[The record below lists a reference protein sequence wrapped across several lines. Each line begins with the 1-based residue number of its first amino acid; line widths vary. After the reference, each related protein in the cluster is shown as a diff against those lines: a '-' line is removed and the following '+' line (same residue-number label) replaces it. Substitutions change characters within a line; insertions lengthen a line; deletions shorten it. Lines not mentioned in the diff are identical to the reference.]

1 MAPGLY
7 GAGSEDKFG
16 SAPMTQ
22 LTLAASNPI
31 LASIPPHQWTHD
43 IRNILGTVGLH
54 LEILEKLSGP
64 AGAKAASAALALIGR
79 GGAMCAG
86 ALAESSGPRPPSR
99 RRGFDLAKTIKEVIA
114 LLEPTAP
121 AGFKFRFDCNESPI
135 ALGDQTEVFRILFNL
150 AQNAVAAA
158 RRSRRLSHLTISVAR
173 DNTGISVRIA
183 DDGPGL
189 PKAAKATLFRS
200 PAAKSAT
207 GGFGLAIARE
217 LAERNGGSL
226 AYLDGAKGA
235 TFVLELP
242 TAGGREIAYGAAMP
256 SLGRRAAG

>member
-1 MAPGLY
+1 
-7 GAGSEDKFG
+7 
-16 SAPMTQ
+16 MTQ
-22 LTLAASNPI
+22 LTLAASNPAF
-31 LASIPPHQWTHD
+31 ASLPPYQWTHD

-54 LEILEKLSGP
+54 LEMLEKLSGP

-86 ALAESSGPRPPSR
+86 ALAEASGSRPSSR
-99 RRGFDLAKTIKEVIA
+99 RRGFDLAKTVKEVVA
-114 LLEPTAP
+114 LLEPAAP
-121 AGFKFRFDCNESPI
+121 AGFKFRVDCSESVI
-135 ALGDQTEVFRILFNL
+135 ALGEQTEIFRILFNL

-158 RRSRRLSHLTISVAR
+158 RRRPQLSELTISVVR
-173 DNTGISVRIA
+173 SNTGISVRIS

-189 PKAAKATLFRS
+189 PKAAKAALFRARS
-200 PAAKSAT
+200 GTGAT

-226 AYLDGAKGA
+226 TYLDGAKGA

-242 TAGGREIAYGAAMP
+242 NAGGREIAYGAAMP
-256 SLGRRAAG
+256 SLGRRAAS

>member
-1 MAPGLY
+1 
-7 GAGSEDKFG
+7 
-16 SAPMTQ
+16 MTQ
-22 LTLAASNPI
+22 LTLAASNP
-31 LASIPPHQWTHD
+31 AFTAIPPHQWTHD

-54 LEILEKLSGP
+54 LEMLEKLSGP

-86 ALAESSGPRPPSR
+86 ALAEASGSQPSSR
-99 RRGFDLAKTIKEVIA
+99 RRGFDLGRTIKEVVA

-121 AGFKFRFDCNESPI
+121 AGFKFRVDCSESLI
-135 ALGDQTEVFRILFNL
+135 ALGDQTDIFRILFNL
-150 AQNAVAAA
+150 AQNSVAAA
-158 RRSRRLSHLTISVAR
+158 RRRPQLCQLAISVAR
-173 DNTGISVRIA
+173 NATGIAVRIA

-189 PKAAKATLFRS
+189 PKAAKAALFRS
-200 PAAKSAT
+200 PAEKGAT
-207 GGFGLAIARE
+207 SGFGLAIARE

-242 TAGGREIAYGAAMP
+242 NAGGREIPYGAAMP